1 MSAPSLKVVVAIT
14 SPIAFESL
22 KNDTVLHVCSQTS
35 LAFIAKYG
43 STAQLSIAGSEQ
55 DLAQVSD
62 LNFEK
67 IVCNPN
73 DPHQLALAL
82 RSAAPTDYV
91 MIHDS
96 QRALTSLA
104 QFDRVYAA
112 LTERVDAVRPVS
124 AFTET
129 LKSVSTDHFVA
140 GTIDRNSMSRIS
152 TPELIRFSAIDFQAS
167 TSTWFVPL
175 LEDTKVAT
183 VAADL
188 ESARINSGKELKL
201 MQSLLE
207 LK

>member
-22 KNDTVLHVCSQTS
+22 SNETVLHACLQTS
-35 LAFIAKYG
+35 LAFVEKYG

-62 LNFEK
+62 SNFER

-73 DPHQLALAL
+73 DPHQLAVAIQ
-82 RSAAPTDYV
+82 SVAPTDYV

-112 LTERVDAVRPVS
+112 LTEQVDAVRPVS

-129 LKSVSTDHFVA
+129 LKSVTDDHFVA

-175 LEDTKVAT
+175 LDNTKIAT

-188 ESARINSGKELKL
+188 ESARINSEKELKL
-201 MQSLLE
+201 MQNLLE